1 HKEKAIMP
9 DVGADDI
16 DNKFAGNLMPEAGP
30 ILLGA
35 LIGIYYTAMLGY
47 ELLWHKKPDFRELE
61 VLTFGKRKRR
71 EDLLKKINGTDTEDF
86 WDIIKK
92 DIMKPICL
100 LNSLT
105 IGCQIFGFIKGR
117 YILDGVKKQD
127 GIILK
132 IDFEKAEILIPLY
145 MLSIFWAPK
154 EDAMAGGKKDLENK
168 EGLWQKIGTLISGK
182 AFWKDNVIW
191 LLDKKGFSCS
201 SLDSLENKKRSLH
214 LYIVLKEAIIS
225 EKWLTQARDQG
236 EIFVQYILFSTSL
249 MQILLYIFVQ
259 YILFST
265 SLMQILLYM
274 ILVP

>member
-16 DNKFAGNLMPEAGP
+16 DNKFAGNLMPEAKK
-30 ILLGA
+30 
-35 LIGIYYTAMLGY
+35 LIS
-47 ELLWHKKPDFRELE
+47 LWSHSARSSDDKNKPYSWFE

-154 EDAMAGGKKDLENK
+154 EDAMAGGEKDLENK

-182 AFWKDNVIW
+182 AFWNVEKIKKDFRGADGATSHLNEACFD
-191 LLDKKGFSCS
+191 DKRIKDAGG
-201 SLDSLENKKRSLH
+201 KKQS
-214 LYIVLKEAIIS
+214 YQKN
-225 EKWLTQARDQG
+225 G
-236 EIFVQYILFSTSL
+236 
-249 MQILLYIFVQ
+249 
-259 YILFST
+259 
-265 SLMQILLYM
+265 
-274 ILVP
+274 